1 MQSLP
6 NCAPDGTDA
15 CRLTY
20 AVELRPKGFLPVK
33 LIEGRI
39 AIDLRQNIGA
49 IRKNVENRK
58 RMRQQQQQ
66 QQLAT
71 ANILV
76 QAPTTIDTGSV
87 TAMKVKRDEISQVM
101 TSSSSGGGLTTAV
114 AVVDGSTQELLK
126 AVLNTIK
133 SNNNNMDPS
142 VSVSSI
148 STTSV
153 VKESNNDN
161 NMVII
166 SQDESVTKTLS
177 TSNDNNDRET
187 ADVNTSN
194 ETRFSFRRYFGLTK
208 LLGEPQDN
216 VRKNN
221 DRDRDENDD
230 NGTKA
235 YSSDWSNRNTV
246 MNSSSDKIEENMS
259 VEELKEAYM
268 KLKLE
273 NNKLKNQII
282 KQQGIQ
288 TKNDE
293 LSE

>member
-39 AIDLRQNIGA
+39 AMDLRQNIGA

-148 STTSV
+148 STTRV

-161 NMVII
+161 NVVII

-177 TSNDNNDRET
+177 TSNDNNDSET

-235 YSSDWSNRNTV
+235 YSSDWSNSNTV
-246 MNSSSDKIEENMS
+246 TNSSSDKIEENMS

-282 KQQGIQ
+282 KQQVIQ